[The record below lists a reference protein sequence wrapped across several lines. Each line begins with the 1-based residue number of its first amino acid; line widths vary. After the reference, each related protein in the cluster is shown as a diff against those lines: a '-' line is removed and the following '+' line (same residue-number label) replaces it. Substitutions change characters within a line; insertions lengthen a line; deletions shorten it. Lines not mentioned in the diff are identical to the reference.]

1 MEEKTGTISLN
12 DFKRLLPKT
21 PQFERR
27 AVAAPREPA
36 DSVEVEGGG
45 KGRGGEGRGGER
57 EGRGEGG
64 EREGRGR
71 GGEGRGR
78 GGKGRGGEGRRREG
92 EGRGRGGKHVQQM
105 WYQ

>member
-36 DSVEVEGGG
+36 DSVEVEGG
-45 KGRGGEGRGGER
+45 EE
-57 EGRGEGG
+57 
-64 EREGRGR
+64 GR

-78 GGKGRGGEGRRREG
+78 GGKGRGGRGEGREGGGEEEGREG
-92 EGRGRGGKHVQQM
+92 EGRETCTADGTNNVGLHV
-105 WYQ
+105 

>member
-45 KGRGGEGRGGER
+45 KGRGGEGRG
-57 EGRGEGG
+57 
-64 EREGRGR
+64 
-71 GGEGRGR
+71 
-78 GGKGRGGEGRRREG
+78 
-92 EGRGRGGKHVQQM
+92 RGGKHVQQM

>member
-45 KGRGGEGRGGER
+45 KGRGGER

-64 EREGRGR
+64 R
-71 GGEGRGR
+71 GGEGKEQKKERDKE
-78 GGKGRGGEGRRREG
+78 GKEPC
-92 EGRGRGGKHVQQM
+92 
-105 WYQ
+105 